1 MDKVNEASIHT
12 PQTWRRIMNT
22 LTTLASIAVI
32 GGSLF
37 TGNARAELLDWYKQ
51 QLFEPSPQ
59 QLAMEQRGRIMI
71 YDGLRDKDVQL
82 ALEEQFDRVES
93 MMFTGTVVTDVQG
106 EPLVDDETGEVLVEN
121 DGCD

>member
-1 MDKVNEASIHT
+1 
-12 PQTWRRIMNT
+12 MNT
-22 LTTLASIAVI
+22 QIAMTSIAI
-32 GGSLF
+32 IAGSLF
-37 TGNARAELLDWYKQ
+37 IGNAQADLLDWYKQ
-51 QLFEPSPQ
+51 QLFEPSPE

-93 MMFTGTVVTDVQG
+93 MMFTGTVVTDMQG
-106 EPLVDDETGEVLVEN
+106 EPLIDDDTGKVLVEN

>member
-1 MDKVNEASIHT
+1 
-12 PQTWRRIMNT
+12 MNT